1 MKEQN
6 PGKSVFITGGA
17 AGIGE
22 ASVRK
27 FAAEGWKVTFMDIDR
42 EKATLLPPNMAAT
55 SFLKKATPAAAWT

>member
-42 EKATLLPPNMAAT
+42 ENGDALAAEYG
-55 SFLKKATPAAAWT
+55 SNVIFE